1 MSTMTPTKPV
11 TRLTLDDMTHL
22 STGKRAR
29 LSRLLY
35 QHGPGNGT
43 MLFLPYD
50 QGLEHGPIN
59 YFENPEAENPDF
71 VAEMGIRGGYSA
83 VVFQFG
89 VAEKT
94 MHRVAGK
101 VPLVLKV
108 NGKTNIPNDD
118 AAFSPLTSGVEEAIR
133 LGADAIGYTLYVG
146 SPSQDRDIRQ
156 FNEIR
161 KEADR
166 YGMPTIIW
174 AYPRGSAVKAKGG
187 QDSPYA
193 IEYAARVACEVGA
206 DIVKINY
213 PKVDPSIL
221 EQCPKPYNTLKI
233 EQSEA
238 VRRAVRAAGRT
249 MVVFSGGSR
258 IEDAGVI
265 NYAKLAL
272 DAGAHGLIFGRNM
285 WQRPMDS
292 ALALTN
298 QVKDLMRQY

>member
-1 MSTMTPTKPV
+1 MTTMTPTKPV
-11 TRLTLDDMTHL
+11 ERLTLDDMTHL

-35 QHGPGNGT
+35 QYGPGNGT

-50 QGLEHGPIN
+50 QGLEHGPVD
-59 YFENPEAENPDF
+59 FFDNPICENPDY

-83 VVFQFG
+83 VVFQIG

-94 MHRVAGK
+94 IHRVAGK
-101 VPLVLKV
+101 VPLVLKI
-108 NGKTNIPNDD
+108 NGKTNVPNDD
-118 AAFSPLTSGVEEAIR
+118 AAFSPLTSSVEDAIR

-156 FNEIR
+156 FNDVR
-161 KEADR
+161 READR
-166 YGMPTIIW
+166 YGIPTIIW
-174 AYPRGSAVKAKGG
+174 AYPRGSAIKAKGG

-206 DIVKINY
+206 DVVKINY
-213 PKVDPSIL
+213 PKADPSIL
-221 EQCPKPYNTLKI
+221 EQCPKPYNTLKL

-249 MVVFSGGSR
+249 MVVFSGGAKIS
-258 IEDAGVI
+258 DDGVLD
-265 NYAKLAL
+265 YAKLAME
-272 DAGAHGLIFGRNM
+272 AGSHGLIFGRNM
-285 WQRPMDS
+285 WQRPMDN
-292 ALALTN
+292 ALAVTER
-298 QVKDLMRQY
+298 VKTLMQQY